1 MQEVFDNIQ
10 NAFFETSSLEWFGVL
25 TGVLYVVFIS
35 YKKMIAWLFAL
46 SSSLIYV
53 YICFSYNLYLESFL
67 QVFYVIMAI
76 YGWLNWKKESNNRNI
91 IKWPIRNHLINI
103 SASLL
108 LTITLGYIFDNLT
121 DQANPYTDA
130 FTTVFSLTATF
141 MVTKK
146 VLENWIYWI
155 IIDAVS
161 IFLFFSRE
169 LYLTG
174 VLFFFF
180 TLIAMW
186 GYVKW
191 KKSYSEQ
198 LAI

>member
-1 MQEVFDNIQ
+1 MQEVFDNIK
-10 NAFFETSSLEWFGVL
+10 NAFFETSLLEWFGVL

-35 YKKMIAWLFAL
+35 YKKMIDWFFAL
-46 SSSLIYV
+46 SSSLTYV
-53 YICFSYNLYLESFL
+53 YICFTYNLYLESFL
-67 QVFYVIMAI
+67 QVFYVLMAI
-76 YGWLNWKKESNNRNI
+76 YGWLNWKKEANHSNI
-91 IKWPIRNHLINI
+91 IKWPLKIHLINI
-103 SASLL
+103 FASLF
-108 LTITLGYIFDNLT
+108 LTITLGYLFQKHT
-121 DQANPYTDA
+121 YQANPYTDA

-169 LYLTG
+169 LYLTS

-180 TLIAMW
+180 TLIAVW
-186 GYVKW
+186 GYTKW
-191 KKSYSEQ
+191 KKSYSNQ
-198 LAI
+198 LAT

>member
-1 MQEVFDNIQ
+1 MDTIINNIKL
-10 NAFFETSSLEWFGVL
+10 AFFETSLLEWAGVL
-25 TGVLYVVFIS
+25 TGVLYVILIS
-35 YKKMIAWLFAL
+35 YKKMVAWLFAL

-53 YICFSYNLYLESFL
+53 YICFSYQLYLESFL
-67 QVFYVIMAI
+67 QVFYVVMAI
-76 YGWLNWKKESNNRNI
+76 YGWISWGKTSQESIITRWSLKK
-91 IKWPIRNHLINI
+91 HFINI
-103 SASLL
+103 LISFFV
-108 LTITLGYIFDNLT
+108 TVTLGYVFQNFT

-130 FTTVFSLTATF
+130 FTTTFSLAATF

-180 TLIAMW
+180 AIIAMW
-186 GYVKW
+186 GYIQW
-191 KKSYSEQ
+191 RKSFLNQ
-198 LAI
+198 AVR

>member
-25 TGVLYVVFIS
+25 TGVLYIVFIS

>member
-1 MQEVFDNIQ
+1 MEIVLDNIKS
-10 NAFFETSSLEWFGVL
+10 AFFETSLLEWLGVL
-25 TGVLYVVFIS
+25 TGVLYVILIS
-35 YKKMIAWLFAL
+35 YKKIAAWFFAL

-53 YICFSYNLYLESFL
+53 YICFSYQLYLESFL
-67 QVFYVIMAI
+67 QVFYVIMAL
-76 YGWLNWKKESNNRNI
+76 YGWKSWRKSTRESLI
-91 IKWPIRNHLINI
+91 IKWPLKKHFINI
-103 SASLL
+103 LISLFV
-108 LTITLGYIFDNLT
+108 TITLGYIFKNFT
-121 DQANPYTDA
+121 NQANPYTDS

-180 TLIAMW
+180 TIIAIW
-186 GYVKW
+186 GYIQW
-191 KKSYSEQ
+191 RRSYSKQ
-198 LAI
+198 IAV

>member
-1 MQEVFDNIQ
+1 MQEVFDNIK
-10 NAFFETSSLEWFGVL
+10 NAFFETSLLEWFGVL

-35 YKKMIAWLFAL
+35 YKKMIAWFFAL
-46 SSSLIYV
+46 SSSLTYV
-53 YICFSYNLYLESFL
+53 YICVTYNLYLESFL
-67 QVFYVIMAI
+67 QVFYVLMAI
-76 YGWLNWKKESNNRNI
+76 YGWLNWKKEANHSNI
-91 IKWPIRNHLINI
+91 IKWPLKIHLINI
-103 SASLL
+103 FASLF
-108 LTITLGYIFDNLT
+108 LTITLGYLFQKHT

-169 LYLTG
+169 LYLTS

-180 TLIAMW
+180 TLIAVW
-186 GYVKW
+186 GYTKW
-191 KKSYSEQ
+191 KKSYSNQ
-198 LAI
+198 LAT